1 MSESRTIGVLL
12 IGCGRAGM
20 IHARNFFRNVPGARM
35 AAVSDINPDAAKA
48 AADEFGLDKFYTDY
62 KEAACDPAV
71 DAVIIVS
78 PTHLHCEIVE
88 FCAEHGKHIF
98 CEKPMAITE
107 EECARMLAVCRKNN
121 VILQIGFMRRFDK
134 SFEKAKE
141 MLDSGAIGKLI
152 QIHSHTRGPSK
163 PQPWMYDLK
172 ASNGILAEVNSH
184 DIDSSR
190 WFAGSEIKRLFAI
203 GGNFRNPEAA
213 EAYPDYYDSM
223 LLAGEFENGVQLVI
237 DGAAY
242 VRYGYDAAVELV
254 GEKGTI
260 RVARSDKEFLS
271 VTVDGETRTPFI
283 DSWRTLFEDAYL
295 REDRAFVHA
304 IQTGEAPRVG
314 GLDGLMAVR
323 IVNAGN
329 EAIRTG
335 QIVYP
340 KTEE

>member
-1 MSESRTIGVLL
+1 
-12 IGCGRAGM
+12 
-20 IHARNFFRNVPGARM
+20 
-35 AAVSDINPDAAKA
+35 
-48 AADEFGLDKFYTDY
+48 
-62 KEAACDPAV
+62 
-71 DAVIIVS
+71 
-78 PTHLHCEIVE
+78 
-88 FCAEHGKHIF
+88 
-98 CEKPMAITE
+98 
-107 EECARMLAVCRKNN
+107 
-121 VILQIGFMRRFDK
+121 
-134 SFEKAKE
+134 
-141 MLDSGAIGKLI
+141 
-152 QIHSHTRGPSK
+152 
-163 PQPWMYDLK
+163 
-172 ASNGILAEVNSH
+172 
-184 DIDSSR
+184 
-190 WFAGSEIKRLFAI
+190 
-203 GGNFRNPEAA
+203 
-213 EAYPDYYDSM
+213 M

-271 VTVDGETRTPFI
+271 VTVDGETKTPFI